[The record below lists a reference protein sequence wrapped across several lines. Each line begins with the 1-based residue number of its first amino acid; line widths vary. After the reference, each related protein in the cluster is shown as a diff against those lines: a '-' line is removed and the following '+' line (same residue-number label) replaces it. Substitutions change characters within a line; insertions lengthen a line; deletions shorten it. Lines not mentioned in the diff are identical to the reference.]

1 MFIQQLYTNCL
12 AQAAY
17 YIESDGVAAIIDPLR
32 DYEMYIN
39 LAQSKKAEIKYIF
52 ETHFHADFVSGH
64 IDLANK
70 TGATIVFGPTAQT
83 GFKSHIAN
91 DGEVF
96 LIGKIKIKVLH
107 TPGHTPESSCYLLI
121 DEEGKDNAIFTGDT
135 LFVGDVGRPDLLD
148 GLMSKETLAGMMYDS
163 LHDKIL
169 KLDDEVIVYPA
180 HGAGSA
186 CGKNIGKET
195 FSTIG
200 EQKHRNYA
208 LQQMS
213 KEQFIA
219 KVTDGI
225 QPAPAYF
232 FKDATLN
239 KQGYPSFD
247 GLMEK
252 GLKPLSVTEFEDE
265 IKKVATII
273 DTRIP
278 DVFENGFIPKSLN
291 FGLNGQYAIW
301 AATILDI
308 SQPIIIVAEIGKEK
322 ESIERLTRVGFDNI
336 IGFLDGGFEAWRN
349 TNKRFDMVISI
360 DDEEFELDT
369 KHTET
374 TILDVRKVG
383 EYHVEHISKAVN
395 FPLDN
400 LKNDFKKLDP
410 EKEYL
415 IHCAGGYR
423 SMIAASFLKAQGF
436 HRVKNVWGGY
446 EKIKTLKLPITKAK
460 SLVELN

>member
-17 YIESDGVAAIIDPLR
+17 YIESEGEAAIIDPLR
-32 DYEMYIN
+32 DYEIYTQ
-39 LAQSKKAEIKYIF
+39 LAASRNATIKYIF

-64 IDLANK
+64 IDLGKK
-70 TGATIVFGPTAQT
+70 TGATIVFGPTAQPT
-83 GFKSHIAN
+83 YQSHIAK
-91 DGEVF
+91 DGEEF
-96 LIGKIKIKVLH
+96 FIGKIKIKLLH

-121 DEEGKDNAIFTGDT
+121 DESGKEHSVFTGDT

-148 GLMSKETLAGMMYDS
+148 GLVSKEELAGMMYDS
-163 LHDKIL
+163 LHTKIMVL
-169 KLDDEVIVYPA
+169 ADEVIVYPA

-232 FKDATLN
+232 FKDVAFN
-239 KQGYPSFD
+239 KQGYLPID
-247 GLMEK
+247 ELMKK
-252 GLKPLSVTEFEDE
+252 GMKALSVNEFEDA
-265 IKKVATII
+265 IKTDATII

-278 DVFENGFIPKSLN
+278 DIFENGFIPKALN

-308 SQPIIIVAEIGKEK
+308 SKPVIIVAEIGKEK
-322 ESIERLTRVGFDNI
+322 ESIERLARVGFDHI
-336 IGFLDGGFEAWRN
+336 LGFLDGGFEAWRN
-349 TNKRFDMVISI
+349 ANKRFDMVISI
-360 DDEEFELDT
+360 DDEEFELDA

-374 TILDVRKVG
+374 TILDVRKIG
-383 EYHVEHISKAVN
+383 EYNDEHLSKAVN
-395 FPLDN
+395 FPLDH

-423 SMIAASFLKAQGF
+423 SMIASSFLKAQGF

>member
-17 YIESDGVAAIIDPLR
+17 YIESEGEAVIIDPLR
-32 DYEMYIN
+32 DYEMYIE
-39 LAQSKKAEIKYIF
+39 LTHSKKAKIKYIF

-64 IDLANK
+64 LDLSNK
-70 TGATIVFGPTAQT
+70 TGATIVFGPTAQPT
-83 GFKSHIAN
+83 YPSHIAK

-96 LIGKIKIKVLH
+96 SVGDIKIKLLH
-107 TPGHTPESSCYLLI
+107 TPGHTPESSCYLLM
-121 DEEGKDNAIFTGDT
+121 DSTGNEHAIFTGDT

-148 GLMSKETLAGMMYDS
+148 GVMSKEELAGMMYDS
-163 LHDKIL
+163 LHDKIMTL
-169 KLDDEVIVYPA
+169 PDEVIVYPA

-208 LQQMS
+208 LQQMT
-213 KEQFIA
+213 KEQFVA
-219 KVTDGI
+219 KITDGI

-232 FKDATLN
+232 FKDASLN
-239 KQGYPSFD
+239 KKGYASFD
-247 GLMEK
+247 NLMKK
-252 GLKPLSVTEFEDE
+252 GLKALSVNEFEDE

-308 SQPIIIVAEIGKEK
+308 SQPIILVSEIGKEK

-349 TNKRFDMVISI
+349 ANKRFDMVISI

-369 KHTET
+369 KHTAIE
-374 TILDVRKVG
+374 IIDVRKVS
-383 EYHVEHISKAVN
+383 EYHDEHLSKAVN
-395 FPLDN
+395 FPLDS
-400 LKNDFKKLDP
+400 LKKDFKKLDP

-436 HRVKNVWGGY
+436 HRVKNVYGGFA
-446 EKIKTLKLPITKAK
+446 KIKTLGLPITKAK
-460 SLVELN
+460 SAVELN

>member
-17 YIESDGVAAIIDPLR
+17 YIESEGEAAIIDPLR
-32 DYEMYIN
+32 DYEIYTQ
-39 LAQSKKAEIKYIF
+39 LAASRNATIKYIF

-64 IDLANK
+64 VDLSHK
-70 TGATIVFGPTAQT
+70 TGAPIVFGPTAQPT
-83 GFKSHIAN
+83 YQSHIAN
-91 DGEVF
+91 DGEEF
-96 LIGKIKIKVLH
+96 SIGKIKIKLLH
-107 TPGHTPESSCYLLI
+107 TPGHTPESSCYLLT
-121 DEEGKDNAIFTGDT
+121 DEGGKDYAVFTGDT
-135 LFVGDVGRPDLLD
+135 LFVGDVGRPDLID
-148 GLMSKETLAGMMYDS
+148 GVMSKEDLAGMMYDS
-163 LHDKIL
+163 LHTKIMVL
-169 KLDDEVIVYPA
+169 ADEVIVYPA

-232 FKDATLN
+232 FKDVAFN
-239 KQGYPSFD
+239 KQGYLPID
-247 GLMEK
+247 ELMKK
-252 GLKPLSVTEFEDE
+252 GMKALSVNEFEDA
-265 IKKVATII
+265 IKTDVTII

-278 DVFENGFIPKSLN
+278 DIFENGFIPKALN

-308 SQPIIIVAEIGKEK
+308 SKPVIIVAEIGKEK
-322 ESIERLTRVGFDNI
+322 ESIERLARVGFDHI
-336 IGFLDGGFEAWRN
+336 LGFLDGGFEAWRN
-349 TNKRFDMVISI
+349 ANKRFDMVISI
-360 DDEEFELDT
+360 DDEEFELDA

-374 TILDVRKVG
+374 TILDVRKIG
-383 EYHVEHISKAVN
+383 EYNDEHLSKAVN
-395 FPLDN
+395 FPLDH

-436 HRVKNVWGGY
+436 HRVKNVYGGFA
-446 EKIKTLKLPITKAK
+446 KIKTLGLQIIKAK
-460 SLVELN
+460 SAVELN

>member
-17 YIESDGVAAIIDPLR
+17 YIESDGEAAIIDPLR
-32 DYEMYIN
+32 DYEMYID
-39 LAQSKKAEIKYIF
+39 LAQTQKAKIKYIF

-91 DGEVF
+91 DGEEF
-96 LIGKIKIKVLH
+96 LIGKIKIKLLH
-107 TPGHTPESSCYLLI
+107 TPGHTTESSCYLLM
-121 DEEGKDNAIFTGDT
+121 DENGKDNAIFTGDT

-148 GLMSKETLAGMMYDS
+148 GLMSKEMLAGMMYDS
-163 LHDKIL
+163 LHDKIM
-169 KLDDEVIVYPA
+169 KLANEVIMYPA

-232 FKDATLN
+232 FKDAKLN
-239 KQGYPSFD
+239 KQGYASFD
-247 GLMEK
+247 DLMEK
-252 GLKPLSVTEFEDE
+252 GLKALSVTEFEDE
-265 IKKVATII
+265 IKNSTTII

-278 DVFENGFIPKSLN
+278 DVFEYGFIPKSLN

-308 SQPIIIVAEIGKEK
+308 SQPIILVAEIGKEK

-349 TNKRFDMVISI
+349 ANKRFDMVISI
-360 DDEEFELDT
+360 DDEEFELDA

-383 EYHVEHISKAVN
+383 EFNDEHLSKAVN

-400 LKNDFKKLDP
+400 LKNDFKKLDV

-423 SMIAASFLKAQGF
+423 SMIAASYLKAQGF
-436 HRVKNVWGGY
+436 HRVKNVWGGF

-460 SLVELN
+460 SAVELN